1 MRDPRERVRDM
12 LEAIAAIERYLHRG
26 KDELERDELLQ
37 CWFVHN
43 LQIIGEAAKALPEEV
58 RALAPEVEW
67 HKIIGDEERF
77 GPWVFCHRH
86 RDRLEDGLSRRAK
99 VKASIGEAFGKI
111 RGANAMN
118 CGETYVGRGCRPRA
132 PAAG

>member
-12 LEAIAAIERYLHRG
+12 LEAIEAIERYLHRG

-67 HKIIGDEERF
+67 HKIIGMRNVLVHGYFAIDTEIVWKTVSQDV
-77 GPWVFCHRH
+77 P
-86 RDRLEDGLSRRAK
+86 RLK
-99 VKASIGEAFGKI
+99 
-111 RGANAMN
+111 
-118 CGETYVGRGCRPRA
+118 
-132 PAAG
+132 PALEKLLEKLEGQMP